1 MLKQQK
7 EAAVPPARGEDF
19 FRGSS
24 GTPSANSFEVTVEK
38 LGSAIKMGFYKPG
51 ERLPPERKLVEVLGV
66 SRTTIREAI
75 RVLTAQGILS
85 VKRGRTGGTFVETA
99 MAPRSVRELHSA
111 LKKKDTTLLEI
122 LDHRLVIESGVA
134 ELAAER
140 ATKVQKKRLQELLD
154 EMPAAENTFADYRQ
168 LDIQFH
174 LLIAESTGVARL
186 HAVLTNI
193 HIELADLMSV
203 VPHSREA
210 CNHSTAQHRQ
220 IAGAI
225 IAGKPAKAREAMR
238 EHVSATTSFLRGL
251 LQS

>member
-1 MLKQQK
+1 MLRRRS
-7 EAAVPPARGEDF
+7 EPAVPPARGEEF

-24 GTPSANSFEVTVEK
+24 GAPSANSFEVTVEK

-75 RVLTAQGILS
+75 RVLTAHGILS
-85 VKRGRTGGTFVETA
+85 VQRGRTGGTFVEA
-99 MAPRSVRELHSA
+99 SMVPRNVRDLHQA
-111 LKKKDTTLLEI
+111 LKKKNTTLLEI

-140 ATKVQKKRLQELLD
+140 AGKEQKRKLQELVEQMAD
-154 EMPAAENTFADYRQ
+154 AEGSFPDYRQ

-186 HAVLTNI
+186 QAVLTNI

-210 CNHSTAQHRQ
+210 CTHSTAQHRQ
-220 IAGAI
+220 ILAAILAGR
-225 IAGKPAKAREAMR
+225 PAKAREAMR
-238 EHVSATTSFLRGL
+238 EHVAATASFLRGL

>member
-1 MLKQQK
+1 MSRRQLK
-7 EAAVPPARGEDF
+7 EASPERGENF

-24 GTPSANSFEVTVEK
+24 TMPTGNSFEVTVER

-51 ERLPPERKLVEVLGV
+51 QQLPPERKLVEVLGV

-85 VKRGRTGGTFVETA
+85 VRRGRTGGTFVAAA
-99 MAPRSVRELHSA
+99 MVPKNVRELHQS
-111 LKKKDTTLLEI
+111 LRERGTTLLEI

-140 ATKVQKKRLQELLD
+140 ASKAQRQQLQDLIGQ
-154 EMPAAENTFADYRQ
+154 MVKAESSFADYRQ

-174 LLIAESTGVARL
+174 LLIAESAGGGRL
-186 HAVLTNI
+186 EGALTNI

-203 VPHSREA
+203 VPYSREA
-210 CNHSTAQHRQ
+210 CEHSTTQHRQ
-220 IAGAI
+220 IAAAI
-225 IAGKPAKAREAMR
+225 AAGKPAKAREAMR
-238 EHVSATTSFLRGL
+238 EHVLATTSFLRGL

>member
-1 MLKQQK
+1 MLKK
-7 EAAVPPARGEDF
+7 RSEPIMPPAAGEDF

-75 RVLTAQGILS
+75 RVLSAQGILS
-85 VKRGRTGGTFVETA
+85 VKRGRTGGTFVEA
-99 MAPRSVRELHSA
+99 LMVPRNVRELHQS
-111 LKKKDTTLLEI
+111 LKKKNTTLLEI
-122 LDHRLVIESGVA
+122 LDHRLVIEAGVA

-140 ATKVQKKRLQELLD
+140 ASKEQKRKLQELVD
-154 EMPAAENTFADYRQ
+154 QMAEAENSFADYRQ

-186 HAVLTNI
+186 QAVLTNI

-210 CNHSTAQHRQ
+210 CAHSTAQHRQ
-220 IAGAI
+220 IIAAILAGR
-225 IAGKPAKAREAMR
+225 PVKAREAMR

>member
-1 MLKQQK
+1 MLKK
-7 EAAVPPARGEDF
+7 RSEGAGAPAAGEEF
-19 FRGSS
+19 FRGASC
-24 GTPSANSFEVTVEK
+24 TPTANSFEVTVEK

-85 VKRGRTGGTFVETA
+85 VRRGRTGGTFVEAA
-99 MAPRSVRELHSA
+99 MVPRNVRELHQS
-111 LKKKDTTLLEI
+111 LKKKNTSLLEI

-134 ELAAER
+134 ELAAAR
-140 ATKVQKKRLQELLD
+140 ASNEQKRKLQELLD
-154 EMPAAENTFADYRQ
+154 QMAKAESSFPDYRQ

-186 HAVLTNI
+186 QAVLTNI

-210 CNHSTAQHRQ
+210 CAHSTAQHRQ
-220 IAGAI
+220 IATAI
-225 IAGKPAKAREAMR
+225 VAGRPAKARDAMR